1 MKTVSSIHEPQL
13 LSNRQIRK
21 QRKALLKRLNK
32 SYNAAHAAWVAMNY
46 YDFYFDER
54 IAEKLGMTKEQF
66 EVFQKTVINALS
78 QYCKIRQ
85 ERIFELINSETL

>member
-1 MKTVSSIHEPQL
+1 MSTAQEPKL
-13 LSNRQIRK
+13 LSNKQIKK
-21 QRKALLKRLNK
+21 QRRKLLKRLKK
-32 SYNAAHAAWVAMNY
+32 SYAAAHAAWVAMNY

-54 IAEKLGMTKEQF
+54 IAAKLGMTLEQF
-66 EVFQKTVINALS
+66 EEFQKKVVNALS

>member
-1 MKTVSSIHEPQL
+1 MSEPQL
-13 LSNRQIRK
+13 LSNRQIRSG
-21 QRKALLKRLNK
+21 RRALLRRLKK
-32 SYNAAHAAWVAMNY
+32 SYKVAHIAWQNLNY

-54 IAEKLGMTKEQF
+54 IAEKLGMDFEQF
-66 EVFQKTVINALS
+66 EEFQKKVVNALS

>member
-1 MKTVSSIHEPQL
+1 MNEPKL

-21 QRKALLKRLNK
+21 QRKALLKRLRK
-32 SYNAAHAAWVAMNY
+32 SYKAAHAAWVSMNY

-54 IAEKLGMTKEQF
+54 IAAKLGMTFEQF

-85 ERIFELINSETL
+85 EHIFELINSEML

>member
-1 MKTVSSIHEPQL
+1 MQEPQL
-13 LSNRQIRK
+13 LSNRQQRK
-21 QRKALLKRLNK
+21 QRRALLKRLQK
-32 SYNAAHAAWVAMNY
+32 SYTAAHAAWVAMNY

-54 IAEKLGMTKEQF
+54 IAEKLGQTKEQF
-66 EVFQKTVINALS
+66 EVFQKTVVNALS

>member
-1 MKTVSSIHEPQL
+1 MKTHEPQL
-13 LSNRQIRK
+13 LSNRQVKK
-21 QRKALLKRLNK
+21 QRRALLKRLKK
-32 SYNAAHAAWVAMNY
+32 SYAAAHAAWQALNY

-54 IAEKLGMTKEQF
+54 IAEKLGMAFEQF
-66 EVFQKTVINALS
+66 EVFQKTVVNALS

>member
-1 MKTVSSIHEPQL
+1 MQEPKL
-13 LSNRQIRK
+13 LSKRQIRK

-32 SYNAAHAAWVAMNY
+32 SYTAAHAAWVAMNY

-54 IAEKLGMTKEQF
+54 IAVKLGMTFEQF

-85 ERIFELINSETL
+85 ERIFELTNSDTL

>member
-1 MKTVSSIHEPQL
+1 MNEPQL
-13 LSNRQIRK
+13 LSERQQRK
-21 QRKALLKRLNK
+21 RRKALLKRLNK
-32 SYNAAHAAWVAMNY
+32 SYTAAHAAWVVMNY

-66 EVFQKTVINALS
+66 EQFQKNVINALS

-85 ERIFELINSETL
+85 ERILELINSDTL